1 MTDAEVFAIAQEALM
16 TALLV
21 AAPILIVSLVIG
33 LVVSVFQAITEIN
46 EVTLTFVPKIFGV
59 FAVAAVMG
67 PWMVATMV
75 GYTQRLFAALR
86 PRVVN
91 VEVRGQDVR
100 EAQTQSSCRPR
111 CAVVV
116 DYEHAQ
122 ARAAEHLNADQIL
135 LPR

>member
-1 MTDAEVFAIAQEALM
+1 MTDAEVFAIAQEALL

-33 LVVSVFQAITEIN
+33 LVISVFQAITQIN

-75 GYTQRLFAALR
+75 GYTQRLFTAL
-86 PRVVN
+86 P
-91 VEVRGQDVR
+91 
-100 EAQTQSSCRPR
+100 
-111 CAVVV
+111 
-116 DYEHAQ
+116 
-122 ARAAEHLNADQIL
+122 QIAT
-135 LPR
+135 R